1 MPEHIYRRPRFD
13 PWVRKI
19 PWRRDPAD
27 TVAVAKDASFFMLS
41 GKWSTLEE
49 AGHGGSLVSSKW
61 RSGHMNRL
69 LFLGTEWTRTGRWTE
84 EGGRDRPCLSR

>member
-1 MPEHIYRRPRFD
+1 M
-13 PWVRKI
+13 
-19 PWRRDPAD
+19 
-27 TVAVAKDASFFMLS
+27 AVAKDASFFMLS

-69 LFLGTEWTRTGRWTE
+69 LSTLMAESE
-84 EGGRDRPCLSR
+84 EEPKSLLMKVKEEVKKLA